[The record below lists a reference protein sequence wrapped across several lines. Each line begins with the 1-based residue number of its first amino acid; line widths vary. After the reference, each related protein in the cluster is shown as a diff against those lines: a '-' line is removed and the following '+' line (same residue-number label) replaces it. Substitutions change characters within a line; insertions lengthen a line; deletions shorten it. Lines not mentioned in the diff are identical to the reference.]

1 MYKKAK
7 SGLAKYLNDSIG
19 LSEAVG
25 RIKIESGFLTAEIEE
40 ALVTKGWTIPLQKPE
55 GRQS

>member
-7 SGLAKYLNDSIG
+7 SGLAKYLTDLIG

-25 RIKIESGFLTAEIEE
+25 GIKIESGFLTAEMEE
-40 ALVTKGWTIPLQKPE
+40 GLITKG
-55 GRQS
+55 